1 MIDIESYLQ
10 HPDSVN
16 RYIGR
21 ALELFPGQVDFHLS
35 KGHTLNYSKQY
46 PQAIKAYK
54 QSLGYA
60 RTDSLRSVIWGF
72 IGDTWHQKATAGE
85 QDIDD
90 NFARA
95 VRKGSFRADMKQC
108 YKAYD
113 HSLRYDPDNA
123 MVLNNYAYFLSLEGR
138 ELEKALTMSSRAIA
152 LTDNNPTYLDTHA
165 WVLFKLGRTAEA
177 KKVMQQA
184 IALDGAAGS
193 LRGYPA
199 CHGRTVHGR
208 NILAQGTRKGL
219 RRRPDHPPHGTGQ
232 SRKRVTVMKPARI
245 LTLLFLFAAFTAAA
259 QGGRDAIEEQKRVI
273 AALEKRIADE
283 ERAISKIQEGRAA
296 TEERVR
302 RLARQLDSRNQLL
315 EETEKQVRLLRKEIS
330 RTDSVA
336 GDLSSALERNRTQ
349 YAEMVRE
356 AYRNYKHNNYLTY
369 IFSSRD
375 FADVAKKIT
384 NLREVASMRERKLH
398 DIAALS
404 EQVAREKELL
414 DRRKRSLDSVTQNL
428 TAQKQK
434 LQRDSRNAR
443 ANIRQMSQ
451 KEKQALQ
458 RKLSQEQ
465 QLDVAISELRKLTK
479 GNTEGA
485 SFSTKTTGLRLP
497 VTAGSVKRYKENM
510 AEIAG
515 PKGAHVISIYD
526 GKVVEIKRNR
536 ITNKY
541 DVFVAHGEYI
551 TSYANM
557 GSICVEKGQ
566 KVARNEQLGT
576 IGSSVNIMTMETEY
590 KLVFGIYPPNP
601 GEKLRAENCFKR

>member
-1 MIDIESYLQ
+1 
-10 HPDSVN
+10 
-16 RYIGR
+16 
-21 ALELFPGQVDFHLS
+21 
-35 KGHTLNYSKQY
+35 
-46 PQAIKAYK
+46 
-54 QSLGYA
+54 
-60 RTDSLRSVIWGF
+60 
-72 IGDTWHQKATAGE
+72 
-85 QDIDD
+85 
-90 NFARA
+90 
-95 VRKGSFRADMKQC
+95 
-108 YKAYD
+108 
-113 HSLRYDPDNA
+113 
-123 MVLNNYAYFLSLEGR
+123 
-138 ELEKALTMSSRAIA
+138 
-152 LTDNNPTYLDTHA
+152 
-165 WVLFKLGRTAEA
+165 
-177 KKVMQQA
+177 
-184 IALDGAAGS
+184 
-193 LRGYPA
+193 
-199 CHGRTVHGR
+199 
-208 NILAQGTRKGL
+208 
-219 RRRPDHPPHGTGQ
+219 
-232 SRKRVTVMKPARI
+232 MKPARI
-245 LTLLFLFAAFTAAA
+245 LTLLFLFAAFGAAA

-315 EETEKQVRLLRKEIS
+315 EETEKQARLLREEIS

-336 GDLSSALERNRTQ
+336 GNLSSALERNRTQ

-375 FADVAKKIT
+375 FTDVAKKIT
-384 NLREVASMRERKLH
+384 NLREVASIRERKLH

-434 LQRDSRNAR
+434 LQRDSRTAR

-601 GEKLRAENCFKR
+601 GMKLRAENCFKR

>member
-1 MIDIESYLQ
+1 MRQALNHSYRFPQRAES
-10 HPDSVN
+10 V
-16 RYIGR
+16 R
-21 ALELFPGQVDFHLS
+21 
-35 KGHTLNYSKQY
+35 TLCIRLPK
-46 PQAIKAYK
+46 
-54 QSLGYA
+54 
-60 RTDSLRSVIWGF
+60 V
-72 IGDTWHQKATAGE
+72 
-85 QDIDD
+85 
-90 NFARA
+90 
-95 VRKGSFRADMKQC
+95 
-108 YKAYD
+108 
-113 HSLRYDPDNA
+113 
-123 MVLNNYAYFLSLEGR
+123 
-138 ELEKALTMSSRAIA
+138 
-152 LTDNNPTYLDTHA
+152 
-165 WVLFKLGRTAEA
+165 VLFLFLLLG
-177 KKVMQQA
+177 
-184 IALDGAAGS
+184 AGS
-193 LRGYPA
+193 L
-199 CHGRTVHGR
+199 
-208 NILAQGTRKGL
+208 
-219 RRRPDHPPHGTGQ
+219 
-232 SRKRVTVMKPARI
+232 
-245 LTLLFLFAAFTAAA
+245 AA
-259 QGGRDAIEEQKRVI
+259 QNTDQQIAAQKRLIADLEKQIAREEQ
-273 AALEKRIADE
+273 E
-283 ERAISKIQEGRAA
+283 ISKLKKGRASA
-296 TEERVR
+296 EETVR
-302 RLARQLDSRNQLL
+302 RLARQIDSRNQLL
-315 EETEKQVRLLRKEIS
+315 DETEKQARLLRKEIS

-336 GDLSSALERNRTQ
+336 GNLSSALERNRTQ

-375 FADVAKKIT
+375 FTDVAKKIT

-601 GEKLRAENCFKR
+601 GMKLRAENCFKR

>member
-1 MIDIESYLQ
+1 MPSKSRNGSSPPWKRGL
-10 HPDSVN
+10 PTRNARSR
-16 RYIGR
+16 RYRKAAPPPRNGFAAWR
-21 ALELFPGQVDFHLS
+21 ASSTPA
-35 KGHTLNYSKQY
+35 TNCSKQ
-46 PQAIKAYK
+46 
-54 QSLGYA
+54 
-60 RTDSLRSVIWGF
+60 
-72 IGDTWHQKATAGE
+72 
-85 QDIDD
+85 
-90 NFARA
+90 
-95 VRKGSFRADMKQC
+95 
-108 YKAYD
+108 
-113 HSLRYDPDNA
+113 
-123 MVLNNYAYFLSLEGR
+123 
-138 ELEKALTMSSRAIA
+138 
-152 LTDNNPTYLDTHA
+152 
-165 WVLFKLGRTAEA
+165 
-177 KKVMQQA
+177 
-184 IALDGAAGS
+184 
-193 LRGYPA
+193 
-199 CHGRTVHGR
+199 
-208 NILAQGTRKGL
+208 
-219 RRRPDHPPHGTGQ
+219 
-232 SRKRVTVMKPARI
+232 
-245 LTLLFLFAAFTAAA
+245 
-259 QGGRDAIEEQKRVI
+259 
-273 AALEKRIADE
+273 
-283 ERAISKIQEGRAA
+283 
-296 TEERVR
+296 
-302 RLARQLDSRNQLL
+302 
-315 EETEKQVRLLRKEIS
+315 TEKQARLLRKEIS

-375 FADVAKKIT
+375 FTDVAKKIT

-404 EQVAREKELL
+404 EQVAHEKAQL

-510 AEIAG
+510 AEISG

>member
-1 MIDIESYLQ
+1 
-10 HPDSVN
+10 
-16 RYIGR
+16 
-21 ALELFPGQVDFHLS
+21 
-35 KGHTLNYSKQY
+35 
-46 PQAIKAYK
+46 
-54 QSLGYA
+54 
-60 RTDSLRSVIWGF
+60 
-72 IGDTWHQKATAGE
+72 
-85 QDIDD
+85 
-90 NFARA
+90 
-95 VRKGSFRADMKQC
+95 
-108 YKAYD
+108 
-113 HSLRYDPDNA
+113 
-123 MVLNNYAYFLSLEGR
+123 
-138 ELEKALTMSSRAIA
+138 
-152 LTDNNPTYLDTHA
+152 
-165 WVLFKLGRTAEA
+165 
-177 KKVMQQA
+177 
-184 IALDGAAGS
+184 
-193 LRGYPA
+193 
-199 CHGRTVHGR
+199 
-208 NILAQGTRKGL
+208 
-219 RRRPDHPPHGTGQ
+219 
-232 SRKRVTVMKPARI
+232 
-245 LTLLFLFAAFTAAA
+245 
-259 QGGRDAIEEQKRVI
+259 
-273 AALEKRIADE
+273 
-283 ERAISKIQEGRAA
+283 
-296 TEERVR
+296 
-302 RLARQLDSRNQLL
+302 
-315 EETEKQVRLLRKEIS
+315 
-330 RTDSVA
+330 
-336 GDLSSALERNRTQ
+336 
-349 YAEMVRE
+349 MVRE

-510 AEIAG
+510 AEISG

-601 GEKLRAENCFKR
+601 GEKLRPENCFKR